1 MKLRILV
8 FLAGS
13 FISHISSG
21 QKETYDILSFLPP
34 AGYERQQGK
43 AGIQFT
49 RTTDNKTKYC
59 TITIYVSR
67 ASTDNVKQE
76 FIDEWTVL
84 IKNGKHVEIPTE
96 TQTAPPED
104 GWNVVN
110 GLAAVTSDKGNYV
123 ISLLSIVGHKRV
135 TSILI
140 ETNSDSFNPDLEKF
154 LESVNPETKIA
165 ETLAATAVAGAQV
178 VNTPAITTT
187 TTGSSVTTT
196 TPGSGDSALTG
207 IWWVISTNTTVG
219 GVTNAAGTGYASYG
233 TRNSIV
239 VRRIAF
245 LEDGTFCQILPE
257 GGLFDF
263 KQQRAKNPNY
273 WGTYH
278 FANGSGT
285 IKLDGLATTYPF
297 TLQQGSVV
305 YDRDKYEKIQ
315 RVDHF
320 VFQGIFTAEKNPS
333 AYQGPEPTIEF
344 FSNGRFTDQGAIYWV
359 RHVKSITEDTQ
370 DKLTGSGK
378 YEISNYTIT
387 FSYDDGRLIRMT
399 FLEAK
404 PSPAQIRLGLSLL
417 DRK

>member
-1 MKLRILV
+1 MKLKILV
-8 FLAGS
+8 LLAGS
-13 FISHISSG
+13 FISHISNG
-21 QKETYDILSFLPP
+21 QKEIYDILSFTAP
-34 AGYERQQGK
+34 AGYVRQQGK
-43 AGIQFT
+43 EGIQFT
-49 RTTDNKTKYC
+49 RTIDNKTKYC
-59 TITIYVSR
+59 TITVYISR
-67 ASTDNVKQE
+67 ASTENVNQE

-84 IKNGKHVEIPTE
+84 IKNVKNVEIPNE

-110 GLAAVTSDKGNYV
+110 GLSAVTSDNGNYV
-123 ISLLSIVGHKRV
+123 ISLLSIIGHKRV

-154 LESVNPETKIA
+154 LESINPETKIA
-165 ETLAATAVAGAQV
+165 ETLAAAAVASAQV
-178 VNTPAITTT
+178 VTTPAITTT
-187 TTGSSVTTT
+187 TSGSSVATT
-196 TPGSGDSALTG
+196 TPGAHDSAITG
-207 IWWVISTNTTVG
+207 IWWAISSNTTVG

-233 TRNSIV
+233 TRSSIV

-257 GGLFDF
+257 GGLFDY

-285 IKLDGLATTYPF
+285 IKLDAFAITYPF

-315 RVDHF
+315 RVDHY
-320 VFQGIFTAEKNPS
+320 VFQGMFTSEKNPS
-333 AYQGPEPTIEF
+333 AYEGPEPTIEF
-344 FSNGRFTDQGAIYWV
+344 FPDGRFADHGAIYWV

-370 DKLTGSGK
+370 DKQTGSGK